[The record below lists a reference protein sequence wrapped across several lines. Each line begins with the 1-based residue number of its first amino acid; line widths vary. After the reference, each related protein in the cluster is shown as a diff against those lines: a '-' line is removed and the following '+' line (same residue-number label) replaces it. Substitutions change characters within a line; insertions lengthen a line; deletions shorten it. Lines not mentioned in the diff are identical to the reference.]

1 MDFTWTEE
9 QTELRVAAAE
19 FAQRELNHDMVTRD
33 RTSAFSQ
40 ALWRKAARFGVQ
52 GLPFAKEYGGGGVS
66 LLTAVHAM
74 EGIGLGCRDNGLVFA
89 MNAQMWSVQHPI
101 SAFGSE
107 DQKRHYLPGLCDG
120 SLIGAHGMTEPG
132 SGSDAFALRTRF
144 VERDGGYVLNGTKT
158 FVTNAPHADLAIVF
172 ATSNAE
178 LGQWGVSA
186 FIVERGTPGFQ
197 TGVDIEKMGLR
208 TAPLGELILD
218 DCFIPAE
225 NRLGPL
231 GAGAAIF
238 GDSMEWERTAIL
250 ASNIG
255 VMQRQLEDCVR
266 YARERTQFGKPI
278 GSFQSVS
285 NRIADMEVR
294 LEASRLLLYKA
305 AWLKSLGKPAG
316 REAAIAKLFLSE
328 SFVQS
333 SHDAIRIHGGYGY
346 AAESEVERD
355 LRDAIGATLYS
366 GTSDLQRVI
375 IAGRLGLG

>member
-19 FAQRELNHDMVTRD
+19 YAQRELNHDMVTRD
-33 RTSAFSQ
+33 RTSAFAP
-40 ALWRKAARFGVQ
+40 ALWQKAARFGVQ
-52 GLPFAKEYGGGGVS
+52 GLPFPKEYGGGGVS

-74 EGIGLGCRDNGLVFA
+74 EGIGFGCRDNGLVFA

-101 SAFGSE
+101 SAFGSD
-107 DQKRHYLPGLCDG
+107 DQKRRYLPGLCDG
-120 SLIGAHGMTEPG
+120 TLIGAHGMTEPG

-144 VERDGGYVLNGTKT
+144 AERDGGYVLNGSKT

-255 VMQRQLEDCVR
+255 VMERQLEDCVR
-266 YARERTQFGKPI
+266 YAKERTQFGKPI
-278 GSFQSVS
+278 GTFQSVS

-305 AWLKSLGKPAG
+305 AWLKSAGKPAG

-355 LRDAIGATLYS
+355 LRDAIGGTLYS

-375 IAGRLGLG
+375 IAGRLGLT